1 MSSQN
6 TYEIE
11 DQYTAPFFERQKMS
25 IERGEGVYVW
35 DEDGNKYLDF
45 TSGWGVTC
53 IGHANPVITK
63 ALFEQG
69 KKIIQNPNSGLTY
82 SPARAKLLSLMRD
95 VMPKN
100 LTHVFFSN
108 SGAEANDAAIKLARK
123 VTGRT
128 DIVSTLQSFHG
139 RTISTASATGQ
150 AKYKERFKPLM
161 PNYRF
166 ISYDNIK
173 EMDQALDDRVA
184 AVILEPIQGEGG
196 VRVPSEAYLSQ
207 VEQMCEKNGSLLI
220 VDEIQTGFCRTG
232 PMFVT
237 GSLDVKADFLTMAK
251 GIAGGFP
258 FGAFAMSERVASRLE
273 LSDHGGTYCGN
284 PLGCA
289 VAFAVID
296 YLIERKISEN
306 VEKVGLFALARLN
319 ELKGKY
325 SGKVVDVRGKGL
337 LLLIDFKNEKTADR
351 VNDKCLSNGLF
362 VRQTQQT
369 GIRIFPALNISK
381 EEMEKGLD
389 IFEESI
395 KEAVGIGIEND
406 GYE

>member
-1 MSSQN
+1 MMSSEN

-11 DQYTAPFFERQKMS
+11 DQYMAPFFEKQKIS

-53 IGHANPVITK
+53 IGHANPVITE
-63 ALFEQG
+63 ALVAQAG
-69 KKIIQNPNSGLTY
+69 KIIQNPDSGLTY
-82 SPARAKLLSLMRD
+82 SPARAKLISLMRD
-95 VMPKN
+95 VLPKN

-123 VTGRT
+123 VTGRP
-128 DIVSTLQSFHG
+128 DVISTHQSFHG

-150 AKYKERFKPLM
+150 AKHKEKFKPLM

-166 ISYDNIK
+166 ISYDNIE
-173 EMDQALDDRVA
+173 EMDQALGDQVA

-196 VRVPSEAYLSQ
+196 VRIPSKDYLIQ
-207 VEQMCEKNGSLLI
+207 VERMCEKNGSLLI

-237 GSLDVKADFLTMAK
+237 DSLGVKADFLTMAK

-258 FGAFAMSERVASRLE
+258 FGTFAMSERVISRLE
-273 LSDHGGTYCGN
+273 LGDHGGTYCGS

-289 VAFAVID
+289 VAYAVIH

-306 VEKVGLFALARLN
+306 VENVGRFALARLKG
-319 ELKGKY
+319 LKRDY
-325 SGKVVDVRGKGL
+325 PDMVVDVRGKGL
-337 LLLIDFKNEKTADR
+337 LLLIEFRDEETAGC
-351 VNDKCLSNGLF
+351 VSDKCFSDGLL

-369 GIRIFPALNISK
+369 GIRIFPALNIQK
-381 EEMEKGLD
+381 GEMEEGLD
-389 IFEESI
+389 IIEESI
-395 KEAVGIGIEND
+395 RKSI
-406 GYE
+406 